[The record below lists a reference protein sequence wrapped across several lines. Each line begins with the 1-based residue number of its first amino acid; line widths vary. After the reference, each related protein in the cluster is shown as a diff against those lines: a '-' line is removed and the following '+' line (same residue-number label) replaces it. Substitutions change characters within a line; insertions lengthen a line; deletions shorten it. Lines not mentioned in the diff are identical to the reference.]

1 MTPDDTVLLAKCDE
15 GDEKFGISGRTGAGI
30 DRFVDHLKGVLKEK
44 TSTLGVATRERHR
57 HALQEAVVAMDQALL
72 LLESGPDVY
81 ELAAEE
87 LHRACR
93 AMDGLIGRIGIESIL
108 DEIFSSFCLG
118 K

>member
-1 MTPDDTVLLAKCDE
+1 M
-15 GDEKFGISGRTGAGI
+15 
-30 DRFVDHLKGVLKEK
+30 
-44 TSTLGVATRERHR
+44 ATRERHKQ
-57 HALQEAVVAMDQALL
+57 ALQEAVVAMDQALSF
-72 LLESGPDVY
+72 LEIGPDVY

-93 AMDGLIGRIGIESIL
+93 AMDGLIGRIGVESIL

>member
-1 MTPDDTVLLAKCDE
+1 MNSYFKPNL
-15 GDEKFGISGRTGAGI
+15 
-30 DRFVDHLKGVLKEK
+30 LKEK

-57 HALQEAVVAMDQALL
+57 HALQKAVVAMDQALL

>member
-1 MTPDDTVLLAKCDE
+1 MDK
-15 GDEKFGISGRTGAGI
+15 
-30 DRFVDHLKGVLKEK
+30 
-44 TSTLGVATRERHR
+44 
-57 HALQEAVVAMDQALL
+57 ALSF
-72 LLESGPDVY
+72 LEIGPDVY